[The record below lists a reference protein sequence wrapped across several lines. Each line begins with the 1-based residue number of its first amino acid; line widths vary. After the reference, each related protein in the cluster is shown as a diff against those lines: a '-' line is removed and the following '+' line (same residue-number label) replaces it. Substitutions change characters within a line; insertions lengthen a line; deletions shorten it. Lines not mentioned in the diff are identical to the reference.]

1 MCRCSPSLRYGTRTG
16 RHGES
21 RGATRAN
28 PPAGRHATMS
38 PRAGHA
44 DQMPVGE
51 SGHRLRLPG
60 DSSINT
66 GMEWA
71 GRVEARAP
79 TIGPGWRWARRVRVR
94 GRSGRSAHVAGPSR
108 WLGPSPRSLGKNLR
122 VRGIAIV
129 ERAFWE
135 AEGDAV
141 LLARRARRQP
151 VGMVSSSAAMF
162 GSAGDDPWRQ
172 GFCKGPW

>member
-1 MCRCSPSLRYGTRTG
+1 MSDSRCCSLPDTRMSAQVGGGRGGCEPVAGAVALHMSPARRGGWGR
-16 RHGES
+16 RHG
-21 RGATRAN
+21 
-28 PPAGRHATMS
+28 
-38 PRAGHA
+38 
-44 DQMPVGE
+44 
-51 SGHRLRLPG
+51 
-60 DSSINT
+60 
-66 GMEWA
+66 
-71 GRVEARAP
+71 
-79 TIGPGWRWARRVRVR
+79 
-94 GRSGRSAHVAGPSR
+94 PS
-108 WLGPSPRSLGKNLR
+108 GKNLR